1 MVFREFRNGALS
13 LLTLG
18 LVAACGSSS
27 STGSSNASAGAMGQG
42 GTGLATGQG
51 GGAGNSAS
59 AGSSA
64 AGAAAGGTSSTGGA
78 SSTGGTS
85 AAGSGGSATGGSA
98 GNANPTTAIG
108 SGPELS
114 PYLFGENY
122 WYEPD
127 IEALWPV
134 VKASGVKMIRFGGA
148 GADDEQPTNQ
158 RYADVA
164 AAIRAIGAEPYL
176 QISRHFDATRAGQIV
191 DFVNNTQKDHV
202 VYWSINNEPD
212 IGANE
217 PMMSVAD
224 TANLVMTLA
233 SAMKA
238 VDPTILIFAPE
249 LAYYDTA
256 YLGPMLGGANDIT
269 GKDANGRYYIDG
281 VSFHSYAFGPTYT
294 RDQVVNGAA
303 AGFAGSVKQL
313 VTAMNSANLKNGR
326 TGANALKWALTEFN
340 MTYAN
345 PTDNSVT
352 SFGVNSFLNGQFFA
366 EEFGVTMASGGL
378 SADPWSVHESN
389 GDRGTTDLGY
399 LDGPLGST
407 TPRSSYYHL
416 QMMAQNFSGRFA
428 PSKSSQALLRVVAAG
443 DGSQVSV
450 MLLNES
456 TDQTYQFGVRLDN
469 GQLMAPQ
476 AVTVSVDAALAAEFS
491 GQIAPQA
498 SALLQF
504 DATGK
509 LTKRIDYALADAQ
522 NSTAPH
528 VTMP

>member
-13 LLTLG
+13 LLTLA
-18 LVAACGSSS
+18 LASACGNS
-27 STGSSNASAGAMGQG
+27 GSAAGASAGAVGQG
-42 GTGLATGQG
+42 GAGLGTGQG
-51 GGAGNSAS
+51 GGAGTNAS
-59 AGSSA
+59 AGSA
-64 AGAAAGGTSSTGGA
+64 ALGGAPSLGGSSSTSGASAGGAGGGLATGGA
-78 SSTGGTS
+78 
-85 AAGSGGSATGGSA
+85 A

-122 WYEPD
+122 WNEPD

-148 GADDEQPTNQ
+148 GADDEQPSNQ

-303 AGFAGSVKQL
+303 AGFAGSVSQML
-313 VTAMNSANLKNGR
+313 TALNSANQKNGR

-340 MTYAN
+340 ITYSN
-345 PTDNSVT
+345 PADNSVT

-366 EEFGVTMASGGL
+366 EEFGVAMANGGV
-378 SADPWSVHESN
+378 SVDPWSVHESN
-389 GDRGTTDLGY
+389 GNRGTTDLGY

-416 QMMAQNFSGRFA
+416 QMLAQNFSGRFA

-443 DGSQVSV
+443 DGNQVSV
-450 MLLNES
+450 VLLNES

-469 GQLMAPQ
+469 GQLMQPQ
-476 AVTVSVDAALAAEFS
+476 AVTVTVDAALPAEFS

-498 SALLQF
+498 TALLQF

-522 NSTAPH
+522 NSVAPH